1 MLYQGLVGLLPQLCL
16 DSETQVVDVL
26 WLGVLVRCQLVL
38 DFVGL
43 MLLSGVCFQ
52 IEVQLHQ
59 ISGNA
64 WPYVPRHHM

>member
-16 DSETQVVDVL
+16 DSKTQVVDVL

-43 MLLSGVCFQ
+43 MLLLEVCFQ
-52 IEVQLHQ
+52 VEVQLHQ
-59 ISGNA
+59 ISDNA
-64 WPYVPRHHM
+64 